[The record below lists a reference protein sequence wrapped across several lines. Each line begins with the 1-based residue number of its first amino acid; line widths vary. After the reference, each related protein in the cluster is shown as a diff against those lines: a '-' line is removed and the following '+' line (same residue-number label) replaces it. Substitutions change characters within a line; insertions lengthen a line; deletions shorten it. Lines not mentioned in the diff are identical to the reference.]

1 MAVTPMQ
8 KVAIIAHSSVRTPLV
23 DRLYDLG
30 VVQISEQAEV
40 QAELNALTYKAAD
53 IEYVTKILMEHAS
66 KEAIDN
72 AKHINTK
79 PAEVE
84 ATAETFNFT
93 ELLTE
98 VRTLEASDTA
108 SEQVIEDS
116 KQTVA
121 ALELWTNYP
130 YTPGTTLHSEFATV
144 LTGTIPAEHIEQ
156 LEQGVALAKMGDV
169 QVIGTKKSTL
179 AVVAHILKN
188 ELPAFEQLATS
199 YGWTTVQLPTLDSTP
214 YEVVETAK
222 VTIQTEEQAKEKRKD
237 RRRELA
243 VELSKIQQLA
253 LFNSW
258 EESKQEAHKAAVPTQ
273 QTITFFG
280 WMPRKEVDN
289 LEATMQ
295 REFLAATVM
304 RIKPEIGEEPPVHLK
319 NAKWLTPFESVT
331 GLYGLPLPAEFD
343 PTAALSPFFIIYF
356 ALCLTDAGYGLVL
369 AAVFGTFLFT
379 KKPSMQEAKLPWL
392 LFMSGIVTFFV
403 SIPFGGWFGLT
414 PSQVPEFLTKTA
426 AAGDVL
432 FRGQFFDLGTQSGI
446 SFLQNLA
453 LTLGLVHLFFGMF
466 LAGYYKWIHNQK
478 VRAIWED
485 FSSHLLLGA
494 TLFKAF
500 APADMSQTATY
511 TLYFAIAFAIWGK
524 GYGSPWYLRPIMGTI
539 GLVNFGIN
547 ILSNGLSY
555 LRLLALGLVTG
566 AIALAINQ
574 VAIEIGNL
582 MPFTFLKVI
591 VVIGMFTVGHLI
603 SIALNTLGSFI
614 HSGRLQFIEFFSQF
628 FEGGGKAFSPF
639 RRNT

>member
-1 MAVTPMQ
+1 MQ
-8 KVAIIAHSSVRTPLV
+8 KVAIIAHGSVRTPLI

-30 VVQISEQAEV
+30 VVQISEQEKSNTT
-40 QAELNALTYKAAD
+40 LDALTYKAAD
-53 IEYVTKILMEHAS
+53 IEYVTKILAEHAS

-72 AKHINTK
+72 SKHISTK

-93 ELLTE
+93 KLLQE
-98 VRTLEASDTA
+98 VRILEADDTA

-121 ALELWTNYP
+121 TLQLWTNYP
-130 YTPGTTLHSEFATV
+130 YTPGKTLESEFATV
-144 LTGTIPAEHIEQ
+144 LSGTIPAEHITE
-156 LEQGVALAKMGDV
+156 LEQEVALAKMGDT
-169 QVIGTKKSTL
+169 QVIGTNANTL
-179 AVVAHILKN
+179 SVIAHILKSK
-188 ELPAFEQLATS
+188 LTAFEALATR
-199 YGWTTVQLPTLDSTP
+199 YGWTTVQLPSLSQTP
-214 YEVVETAK
+214 REAVEAAK
-222 VTIQTEEQAKEKRKD
+222 VTIQTEELAKEKRKE

-243 VELSKIQQLA
+243 VELPKIQQLA
-253 LFNSW
+253 LFNTW
-258 EESKQEAHKAAVPTQ
+258 EESKQEAHKAAVPTE
-273 QTITFFG
+273 QTITLFG

-304 RIKPEIGEEPPVHLK
+304 RIKPETNEEPPVHLK

-331 GLYGLPLPAEFD
+331 RLYGLPLPAEFD

-379 KKPSMQEAKLPWL
+379 KKPKMQEAKLQWL

-414 PSQVPEFLTKTA
+414 PSQVPAFLTKTT
-426 AAGDVL
+426 AAGDLL
-432 FRGQFFDLGTQSGI
+432 FRGQFFDLSTQGGI

-453 LTLGLVHLFFGMF
+453 LALGLTHLFFGMF

-478 VRAIWED
+478 IRAIWED
-485 FSSHLLLGA
+485 FSSHLLLA
-494 TLFKAF
+494 AVLFKAF
-500 APADMSQTATY
+500 TPADFSQTATY
-511 TLYFAIAFAIWGK
+511 SLYFAIAFAIWGK
-524 GYGSPWYLRPIMGTI
+524 GYGNAWYLRPIMGTL

-574 VAIEIGNL
+574 VAVEIGNL
-582 MPFTFLKVI
+582 MPFTILKVI